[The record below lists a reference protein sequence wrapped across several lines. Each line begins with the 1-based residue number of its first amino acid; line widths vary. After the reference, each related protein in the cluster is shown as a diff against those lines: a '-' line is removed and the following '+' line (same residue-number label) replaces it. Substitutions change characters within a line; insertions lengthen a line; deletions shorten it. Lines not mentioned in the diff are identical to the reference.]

1 MVKWI
6 PAELHTHTLHSDG
19 KQTLEEL
26 AQSAA
31 NLGLECIA
39 MTDHNTQSALV
50 DQEWVEQQFG
60 VPIISGMEW
69 TTFYGHMLTLG
80 VDCFIDWRVLGP
92 DDIHE
97 GIRKVH
103 EQGGIAGIAH
113 PFRIGS
119 PICTGC
125 FWEYT
130 IQDWHE
136 VDYIEVWSTL
146 MPSIKRDSQRAFAM
160 WTDLL
165 NQGYRITAVSG
176 RDWHVSKPDDA
187 LPAVTYLGVQEETG
201 EQGTLAIR
209 AVEAIR
215 NGSASV
221 TMGPLLTMQAQVKGD
236 DKRYRIGECVGPMV
250 EDSLSVTI
258 QLDTETRAA
267 HYRLEPQS
275 LRLLLTSRQGTCSE
289 IHIPAQSGEYTI
301 TLQDPAEKGWVRAEL
316 YGCMEDCVTMIAFTN
331 PIYIA
336 GIQSL

>member
-6 PAELHTHTLHSDG
+6 SAELHTHTLHSDG

-31 NLGLECIA
+31 HLGLECIA

-50 DQEWVEQQFG
+50 DQERVQQQYG
-60 VPIISGMEW
+60 VPIIPGMEW

-80 VDCFIDWRVLGP
+80 VDRFIDWRVLGP

-97 GIRKVH
+97 GIRRVH

-136 VDYIEVWSTL
+136 IDYIEVWSTL

-187 LPAVTYLGVQEETG
+187 LPAVTYLGVQEEAG
-201 EQGTLAIR
+201 ELDTLANR

-215 NGSASV
+215 NGSVSV
-221 TMGPLLTMQAQVKGD
+221 TLGPLLTMQAQVKGKD
-236 DKRYRIGECVGPMV
+236 RRYKIGEAIESMV
-250 EDSLSVTI
+250 EEDSLSVTI
-258 QLDTETRAA
+258 QLDVETRAA
-267 HYRLEPQS
+267 YYRLEPQS
-275 LRLLLTSRQGTCSE
+275 LRLLLTSHQGTCSE

-301 TLQDPAEKGWVRAEL
+301 TLQDLAEKGWIRAEL
-316 YGCMEDCVTMIAFTN
+316 YGCMEYCVTMIAFTN
-331 PIYIA
+331 PIYIV
-336 GIQSL
+336 

>member
-1 MVKWI
+1 MLKWI

-39 MTDHNTQSALV
+39 MTDHNTQSALA
-50 DQEWVEQQFG
+50 DQERVQRQFG
-60 VPIISGMEW
+60 LPIISGMEW

-80 VDCFIDWRVLGP
+80 VDRFIDWRVLGP

-97 GIRKVH
+97 GIGQVH

-187 LPAVTYLGVQEETG
+187 LPAVTYLGVHDEAEEREG
-201 EQGTLAIR
+201 LAGR

-215 NGSASV
+215 HGSVSV
-221 TMGPLLTMQAQVKGD
+221 TMGPLLTMWAQIKG
-236 DKRYRIGECVGPMV
+236 KENRYHIGECIELTV
-250 EDSLSVTI
+250 EDSLSVTV
-258 QLDTETRAA
+258 QLDVEARAS
-267 HYRLEPQS
+267 HYNLKPQN
-275 LRLLLTSRQGTCSE
+275 LRLLLTSSHGICSE
-289 IHIPAQSGEYTI
+289 IQIPAQTGEYTLS
-301 TLQDPAEKGWVRAEL
+301 LQDPLGKGWIRAEL
-316 YGCMEDCVTMIAFTN
+316 YGCMEDCVMMIAFTN
-331 PIYIA
+331 PIYMA
-336 GIQSL
+336 

>member
-1 MVKWI
+1 
-6 PAELHTHTLHSDG
+6 
-19 KQTLEEL
+19 
-26 AQSAA
+26 
-31 NLGLECIA
+31 
-39 MTDHNTQSALV
+39 
-50 DQEWVEQQFG
+50 
-60 VPIISGMEW
+60 MEW

-80 VDCFIDWRVLGP
+80 VDRFIDWRVLGP

-187 LPAVTYLGVQEETG
+187 LPAVTYLGVREEAG
-201 EQGTLAIR
+201 EQETLAIR

-215 NGSASV
+215 NGSVSV

-236 DKRYRIGECVGPMV
+236 DRRYSIGEYV
-250 EDSLSVTI
+250 ESMAGDSLLVTI
-258 QLDTETRAA
+258 QLDTQTRP
-267 HYRLEPQS
+267 EQPIIGW
-275 LRLLLTSRQGTCSE
+275 SR
-289 IHIPAQSGEYTI
+289 
-301 TLQDPAEKGWVRAEL
+301 RAFV
-316 YGCMEDCVTMIAFTN
+316 CC
-331 PIYIA
+331 
-336 GIQSL
+336 

>member
-1 MVKWI
+1 MFKWI

-26 AQSAA
+26 AQSAK

-39 MTDHNTQSALV
+39 ITDHNTQSALA
-50 DQEWVEQQFG
+50 DQERVQRQFG

-80 VDCFIDWRVLGP
+80 VERFIDWRVLGP

-97 GIRKVH
+97 GIGQVH
-103 EQGGIAGIAH
+103 EQGGIAGLAH

-187 LPAVTYLGVQEETG
+187 LPAVTYLGIHGEAEEQES
-201 EQGTLAIR
+201 LVNR

-215 NGSASV
+215 LGSVSV
-221 TMGPLLTMQAQVKGD
+221 TMGPLLTMSAQIND
-236 DKRYRIGECVGPMV
+236 SDKRYGIGECVELAV
-250 EDSLSVTI
+250 EDSLSVTV
-258 QLDTETRAA
+258 QLDVETRAA
-267 HYRLEPQS
+267 HYNLEPQN
-275 LRLLLTSRQGTCSE
+275 LRLLLTSGQGVCSE
-289 IHIPAQSGEYTI
+289 TYIPAQSGEYTLS
-301 TLQDPAEKGWVRAEL
+301 LQDPTGKVWVRAEL
-316 YGCMEDCVTMIAFTN
+316 YGYMEDCVTMIAFTN
-331 PIYIA
+331 PMYIT
-336 GIQSL
+336 